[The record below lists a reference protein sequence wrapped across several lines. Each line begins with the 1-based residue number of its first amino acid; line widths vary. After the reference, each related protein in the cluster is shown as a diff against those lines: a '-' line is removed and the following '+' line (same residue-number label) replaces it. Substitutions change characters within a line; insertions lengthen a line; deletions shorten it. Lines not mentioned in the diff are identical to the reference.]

1 MSSPT
6 RKPILIVRLISS
18 DPQIADVIYSQAGAG
33 PTGLVL
39 ALTLAKNGVPVRI
52 VEKDTQYHVGQ
63 RGPGI
68 QPRTLEIFHFLG
80 VLNELVKGGGP
91 MVKRCIYEMP
101 EGRKPLRMFEMA
113 PVEEP
118 TPSVPYVS
126 CFSYHPIPHDIEH
139 ESEESDCNWATA
151 RRGNSARP
159 SAEIW
164 R

>member
-1 MSSPT
+1 M
-6 RKPILIVRLISS
+6 
-18 DPQIADVIYSQAGAG
+18 
-33 PTGLVL
+33 L

-80 VLNELVKGGGP
+80 VLDELVKGGGP
-91 MVKRCIYEMP
+91 MVKRCVYEMP
-101 EGRKPLRMFEMA
+101 EGRKPLRIFEMA

-126 CFSYHPIPHDIEH
+126 GCLFCPMPRSTEH
-139 ESEESDCNWATA
+139 RLN
-151 RRGNSARP
+151 
-159 SAEIW
+159 
-164 R
+164 